1 MNQPETSLTI
11 ARGALASMLRLMG
24 WFCVNALVALGGLI
38 VAAYTL
44 GGFSMTGTMRQLA
57 NLSDRYVAADLSRQ
71 SQFNGLLCGA
81 LVIFFAATC
90 FFRRQSAIRVLYEGD

>member
-1 MNQPETSLTI
+1 MIRAETSLAI
-11 ARGALASMLRLMG
+11 ARGSLASALRLMG

-44 GGFSMTGTMRQLA
+44 GGFTIAGTMHQLA
-57 NLSDRYVAADLSRQ
+57 NLSDRYVAADLARQ
-71 SQFNGLLCGA
+71 SQFNGLLLGA

-90 FFRRQSAIRVLYEGD
+90 FFRRESAIRVLHEED